1 MALADLRQGYKNSAW
16 FTSNPTLVLKQGQV
30 VHLLQTGQYKLGD
43 GTTQLSALSFLGSTP
58 VTGFVP
64 YIGATAN
71 VDLGTHN
78 MSARSFNVTGVN
90 GNGHIHLKH
99 QSIDAGSTGSS
110 TTLFADVNG
119 NLAYKNDG
127 NPYVRFI
134 SHTNTADRSYTLPN
148 ANGTIA
154 LTSDLGLYLLA
165 STAASTYQPL
175 LGFTAENVAN
185 KAVDFVTANHT
196 LYPSVLAVKAYV
208 DNLVDGVDYKQNVDT
223 VATTNVTLSG
233 LQNINGVTGVAGLP
247 ILLIGQSNPTE
258 NGCYLMDSGAW
269 VRRNDSNSGL
279 ELEYAV
285 YTVTRGTL
293 AGRVYRCNTS
303 NITLGTTALVFQEW
317 NVASY
322 TNGAGLSLSGNTFS
336 IANGGVTA
344 AMLASTTGSGAVV
357 LATSPTI
364 QTLLSVNGQ
373 ALVTDGTATTRIGAY
388 GANQSAIWFN
398 QTTPTTANY
407 ALYGSATQTFF
418 NATSLIGLAINDSST
433 ITINSSAMNVINGK
447 NITFGTTTGT
457 RIGTATNQLFG
468 FWNATPVSRPAA
480 VTTVQ
485 GLYDALSSIG
495 LIASGTISASSLIS
509 GTANVNFVNQTVK
522 EITINTT
529 SVLTT
534 SRILITFAMAST
546 KDMDELDFYNPFV
559 TYGKIVNGTSFN
571 VRVCLDAPT
580 TNNFKIDYQIIN

>member
-58 VTGFVP
+58 ITGFVP
-64 YIGATAN
+64 YTGATSD
-71 VDLGTHN
+71 VDLGVYN
-78 MSARSFNVTGVN
+78 MNARSFSVTGVN

-110 TTLFADVNG
+110 TSLFADVNG

-148 ANGTIA
+148 ASGTIA
-154 LTSDLGLYLLA
+154 LTSDLSPYLLT

-185 KAVDFVTANHT
+185 KAINFVTLNNT
-196 LYPSVLAVKAYV
+196 LYPTTQAVSNYVTGLGYITSAALSPYLLASTAASTYQPIGSYLTA
-208 DNLVDGVDYKQNVDT
+208 NQT
-223 VATTNVTLSG
+223 ITLSG
-233 LQNINGVTGVAGLP
+233 VVTG
-247 ILLIGQSNPTE
+247 
-258 NGCYLMDSGAW
+258 SGSTAI
-269 VRRNDSNSGL
+269 
-279 ELEYAV
+279 
-285 YTVTRGTL
+285 T
-293 AGRVYRCNTS
+293 TS
-303 NITLGTTALVFQEW
+303 F
-317 NVASY
+317 
-322 TNGAGLSLSGNTFS
+322 
-336 IANGGVTA
+336 
-344 AMLASTTGSGAVV
+344 ASTTGSGAVV
-357 LATSPTI
+357 LATSPTFLTDITTPIINGGTAASGNI
-364 QTLLSVNGQ
+364 QIQSTTNATKGAVLINTSTAPGGSLASMRIAKGTGLVDIGEYTAGRGAVWINQATPTSTNWSFSADTFNNTFLNGQ
-373 ALVTDGTATTRIGAY
+373 ISARLLVAGSVVFSVFSNLTTWTDAV
-388 GANQSAIWFN
+388 NMS
-398 QTTPTTANY
+398 
-407 ALYGSATQTFF
+407 
-418 NATSLIGLAINDSST
+418 
-433 ITINSSAMNVINGK
+433 
-447 NITFGTTTGT
+447 FGTVTGT
-457 RIGTATNQLFG
+457 RIGTATTQRIG
-468 FWNATPVSRPAA
+468 FWNATPVVQPTS

-485 GLYDALSSIG
+485 GLYDAMASIG
-495 LIASGTISASSLIS
+495 LIASGTISGGGASLIS
-509 GTANVNFVNQTVK
+509 GTANVNFVNETVK

-546 KDMDELDFYNPFV
+546 KDMDELDFYKPFV

>member
-43 GTTQLSALSFLGSTP
+43 GTTQLSALPFLGSTP

-64 YIGATAN
+64 YTGATAD
-71 VDLGTHN
+71 VDLGVYN
-78 MSARSFNVTGVN
+78 MNARSFSVTGVN

-110 TTLFADVNG
+110 TALFADVNG

-154 LTSDLGLYLLA
+154 LTSDLSPYLLA

-208 DNLVDGVDYKQNVDT
+208 DNLIDGVDYKQNVET

-247 ILLIGQSNPTE
+247 ILLIGQSNPAE

-322 TNGAGLSLSGNTFS
+322 TNGSGLSLSGNTFS

-357 LATSPTI
+357 LATSPTFITDITTPIINGGTAASGNI
-364 QTLLSVNGQ
+364 QIQSTTNATKGVVLINTSTAPGGSLGSMRIAKGTGLVDIGEYTAGRGAVWINQATPTNTNWSFSADTFNNTFLNGQ
-373 ALVTDGTATTRIGAY
+373 TSSRLLVAGSVVFSVFSNLTTWTDAV
-388 GANQSAIWFN
+388 NMS
-398 QTTPTTANY
+398 
-407 ALYGSATQTFF
+407 
-418 NATSLIGLAINDSST
+418 
-433 ITINSSAMNVINGK
+433 
-447 NITFGTTTGT
+447 FGTVTGT
-457 RIGTATNQLFG
+457 RIGTATTQKIG
-468 FWNATPVSRPAA
+468 FWNATPVVQPTA
-480 VTTVQ
+480 VTSVQ
-485 GLYDALSSIG
+485 GLYDAMASIG
-495 LIASGTISASSLIS
+495 LIASGTISGGGGGLSEGEVRRTSYLS
-509 GTANVNFVNQTVK
+509 QT
-522 EITINTT
+522 
-529 SVLTT
+529 
-534 SRILITFAMAST
+534 
-546 KDMDELDFYNPFV
+546 
-559 TYGKIVNGTSFN
+559 
-571 VRVCLDAPT
+571 
-580 TNNFKIDYQIIN
+580 